1 MKQKHSVSIEV
12 LKNETDHF
20 LTWVETNKKGFI
32 GREIENIRKIL
43 QRSLEIETFEEQLEF
58 TKRDIRKWISDWWSP
73 SIIGKTYERHHK
85 HTPRAQ
91 VILQFPQLLTQ
102 YLDTLSRVDQ
112 YILIENGESIL
123 AEMRERVRKSIDL
136 LELKNMNDE
145 DEDETEKRK
154 KKSRRSK
161 PPRCDK

>member
-1 MKQKHSVSIEV
+1 MKQKNSVSVEV

-32 GREIENIRKIL
+32 GREIENLRKIL
-43 QRSLEIETFEEQLEF
+43 QRSLELEPFEEQLDY

-73 SIIGKTYERHHK
+73 SVIGRTYERHHAD
-85 HTPRAQ
+85 TPRAM
-91 VILQFPQLLTQ
+91 VILHFPQLLIH
-102 YLDTLSRVDQ
+102 YLETLSRVDQ
-112 YILIENGESIL
+112 YLLEESDEILLS
-123 AEMRERVRKSIDL
+123 EMKERVRRSIEVLDVKT
-136 LELKNMNDE
+136 KNE
-145 DEDETEKRK
+145 DDANEEKKK